1 MKYWLSQGVAARKL
15 LVGIP
20 FYGQSF
26 TLDNAAIT
34 RDQAAVGVRARGAGY
49 PGQFT
54 KQSGMLAYYEIC
66 SLGAYLSL
74 PIVFF
79 KDKFKDQV
87 LNRDMQISNKF
98 CKITNARQNY
108 LMR

>member
-15 LVGIP
+15 LLGIP

-66 SLGAYLSL
+66 SLGRRTFHFQLFSFQIKCSIA
-74 PIVFF
+74 IC
-79 KDKFKDQV
+79 KFYAIFLKV
-87 LNRDMQISNKF
+87 I
-98 CKITNARQNY
+98 
-108 LMR
+108 

>member
-15 LVGIP
+15 LLGIP

-66 SLGAYLSL
+66 SLGA
-74 PIVFF
+74 
-79 KDKFKDQV
+79 
-87 LNRDMQISNKF
+87 
-98 CKITNARQNY
+98 
-108 LMR
+108 